1 MFPYKDPTGTDFLAR
16 QGAID
21 AYRGRMNSQYNT
33 ASKVAKTKFVPIAAL
48 SNLKPNAEAEVATVP
63 WIAFPR
69 RREGVSNDQVDK
81 VRSNQE
87 EYVEWI
93 TQSSGGTLSSVTFT
107 NEFSTYF
114 QTLADL
120 GFDALVAGIK
130 EVIPNANPTVREL
143 FGVDQKPVPLK
154 ADGVV
159 GTATWDLLENILDRP
174 IPATDNSVLRL
185 GSRGEAVVWLQTR
198 LNWLNLLDSKLDGAF
213 GAKTEA
219 AVIALQKKYAGGSA
233 LFEKNLPNNPWNN
246 GQKGIFCLVNFS
258 NTLPLLF
265 GLMSQCSVPRSDVRP
280 QEVCN
285 VVGTINCVPGR
296 SSDPFVCV
304 TAQTKVLGGNVLS
317 LRDPVGIKFL
327 KLLGI
332 WRLNGTQID
341 INDPLKNQGLWQVS
355 RGQHRGV
362 LKNAPGLTLDGAPIT
377 TGAQVA
383 RKLQVGADVVVAAA
397 TDLNPA

>member
-1 MFPYKDPTGTDFLAR
+1 MFPYKDPTETDFLTR
-16 QGAID
+16 QGALD
-21 AYRGRMNSQYNT
+21 AYRGRLNSQYDT
-33 ASKVAKTKFVPIAAL
+33 AAKVAKTKFVSIAEL
-48 SNLKPNAEAEVATVP
+48 SDLKPNAKAELATVP
-63 WIAFPR
+63 WIAFPQR
-69 RREGVSNDQVDK
+69 RAGVSNDQVDK

-87 EYVEWI
+87 EYVEWVV
-93 TQSSGGTLSSVTFT
+93 QSSGGTLSSITFT

-120 GFDALVAGIK
+120 SFEALVAGIK
-130 EVIPNANPTVREL
+130 EVIPNANPTVKEL
-143 FGVDQKPVPLK
+143 FGVDQKPALLK

-159 GTATWDLLENILDRP
+159 GPATWNLLEKVLDRP
-174 IPATDNSVLRL
+174 NPVNAPPTLRS
-185 GSRGEAVVWLQTR
+185 GSKGEAVVWLQTR
-198 LNWLNLLDSKLDGAF
+198 LNWLNLADTKIDGAF
-213 GAKTEA
+213 GPKTEA
-219 AVIALQKKYAGGSA
+219 AVIAFQKRYVGGST
-233 LFEKNLPNNPWNN
+233 LFRQNLPNNPWNN
-246 GQKGIFCLVNFS
+246 GQKGVFCMVNFD

-265 GLMSQCSVPRSDVRP
+265 GLMSHCSVPRSDVRP

-285 VVGTINCVPGR
+285 VVGSINCVPGR

-304 TAQTKVLGGNVLS
+304 AAQTKALGGNVLS
-317 LRDPVGIKFL
+317 LRDPVGVKII

-332 WRLNGTQID
+332 WRINGTQID

-355 RGQHRGV
+355 RGLHRGV

-383 RKLQVGADVVVAAA
+383 KKLQVGADVVVAAA